1 MKRICCVLIAF
12 FTFSAIAFNQPAGF
26 TPVKSASDFSSKMK
40 DYASKLTCIKSNFVQ
55 EKHLQYLDAAL
66 ESEGKFWYKTPNKVR
81 WEYTKPY
88 KYILVLNNGK
98 LKMISESSK
107 TELDMKGNAIF
118 EQVNNIMIASVSG
131 NILDNKDYGI
141 QVFENTRFYL
151 ILMKPTSQAIS
162 TLISQMELYVDKNS
176 YSVTKIK
183 MIESGSD
190 YSEISFSN
198 LIINEEFDEG
208 LFTP

>member
-1 MKRICCVLIAF
+1 MKKIGFLLIVLFSLNAF
-12 FTFSAIAFNQPAGF
+12 DFAQPAGYS
-26 TPVKSASDFSSKMK
+26 PIKSESDFSSKMK
-40 DYASKLTCIKSNFVQ
+40 EYAAKLTCIKSNFVQ

-66 ESEGKFWYKTPNKVR
+66 ESEGKFWFKTPNKVR

-98 LKMISESSK
+98 LKMISENSK

-141 QVFENTRFYL
+141 QVFENSKFYL

-162 TLISQMELYVDKNS
+162 TLISQMELYVDKYS

-183 MIESGSD
+183 MVESGSD